1 MLPTQEALP
10 KLAALLQD
18 PSVHEWEKQ
27 SLRIAQTALQNN
39 ENGKVVLERLEVELR
54 PLALRN
60 NLTSNVAE
68 FYLQLTGNPAGK
80 MQFNYEI
87 HYQKDPPFQ
96 ERAIFSGGCFWC
108 LVEPFDKKAGVK
120 AVISGY
126 TGGKTSNP
134 NYEQVSHEKNGHVE
148 AVEIIY
154 DSRII
159 KYQDILQ
166 VYWSLID
173 PTDPTGQFDD
183 RGSNYRPAIFYTNHH
198 QRQLAEI
205 SEQNLQESGRYK
217 APLAVSIEA
226 AKHFWPA
233 ENYHQNFYRK
243 FKTRYRRLE
252 RTRKQVLFI
261 QHLRGTLR
269 TFFKNSTKR

>member
-183 RGSNYRPAIFYTNHH
+183 RGSNYRPVIFYTNHH

-205 SEQNLQESGRYK
+205 SKQKLQDSGRYK

-233 ENYHQNFYRK
+233 ENYHQKFYRK